1 MIWLLSIGK
10 HLNNITEKRRL
21 FHEGKLLTTTKHK
34 KYVIQCIPEIRNQE
48 RARELSDKAIRN

>member
-10 HLNNITEKRRL
+10 HFSNITEKRL
-21 FHEGKLLTTTKHK
+21 FHEGKLLTTKHK

-48 RARELSDKAIRN
+48 RAREVSDKAIRN